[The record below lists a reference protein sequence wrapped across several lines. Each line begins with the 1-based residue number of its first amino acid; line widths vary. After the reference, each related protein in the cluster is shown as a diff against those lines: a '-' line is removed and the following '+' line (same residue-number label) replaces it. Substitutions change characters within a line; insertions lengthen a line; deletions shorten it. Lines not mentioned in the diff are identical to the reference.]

1 MTSSGVPW
9 HYRYTYLAGGLY
21 NNPWPTWQDPALP
34 PGQFALDYMT
44 SSAADSYV
52 PVLPYYML
60 LQSHRAS
67 DEATDDYNNLNNP
80 SLMRDYYT
88 NWSLLMHKAGQF
100 GGEVVVQVEPDLWGY
115 LQQRSGNGVAS
126 SVSAAVSSAGYADA
140 YPVAVTS

>member
-1 MTSSGVPW
+1 MMGPVGLSLAAMLLVALLEPPAFASAPLRLAALAHPASPASSRLEFGLSNGPGSESWMTSSGVPW

-80 SLMRDYYT
+80 SLM
-88 NWSLLMHKAGQF
+88 
-100 GGEVVVQVEPDLWGY
+100 
-115 LQQRSGNGVAS
+115 
-126 SVSAAVSSAGYADA
+126 
-140 YPVAVTS
+140 